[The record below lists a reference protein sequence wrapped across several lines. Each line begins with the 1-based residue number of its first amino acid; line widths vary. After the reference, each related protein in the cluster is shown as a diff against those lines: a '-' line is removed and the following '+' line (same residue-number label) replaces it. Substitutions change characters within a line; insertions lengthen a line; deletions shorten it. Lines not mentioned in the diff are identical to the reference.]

1 MSGTPTSNPSACT
14 PKNVKSCRLNPHE
27 QFVRTHA
34 LKSIE
39 PCRQDSHEHP
49 GAYTP
54 SKTSNLADR
63 IPVSLRAH
71 TRLKTRGTLQIELD
85 VTMAE
90 LAQAQETLKETLDKV
105 ATLEAQFDEANTKK
119 VGRRVLYSIGVRGT
133 VQYIAVPFF
142 GQPLYR

>member
-1 MSGTPTSNPSACT
+1 M
-14 PKNVKSCRLNPHE
+14 
-27 QFVRTHA
+27 
-34 LKSIE
+34 
-39 PCRQDSHEHP
+39 
-49 GAYTP
+49 
-54 SKTSNLADR
+54 
-63 IPVSLRAH
+63 SLRAH

-142 GQPLYR
+142 GQPLYCLP